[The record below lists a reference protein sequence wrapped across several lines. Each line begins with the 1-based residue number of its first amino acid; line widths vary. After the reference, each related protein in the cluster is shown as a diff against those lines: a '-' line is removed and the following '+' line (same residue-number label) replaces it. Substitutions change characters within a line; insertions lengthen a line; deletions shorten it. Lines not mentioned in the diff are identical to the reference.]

1 MKVFDLFIFSG
12 FKAIIKIGI
21 SLLKYN
27 ESKIISTPIEELL
40 NYLTNDIIKSKFFEK
55 DNNNDILNSS
65 ILFKING
72 IIISETEK
80 QFKMKKSLPKFE

>member
-1 MKVFDLFIFSG
+1 MKVFDLFILSG

-40 NYLTNDIIKSKFFEK
+40 NYLTNDIIKSKYFEK
-55 DNNNDILNSS
+55 DNIKDILKSS
-65 ILFKING
+65 IKFKING
-72 IIISETEK
+72 AIMDETQK
-80 QFKMKKSLPKFE
+80 QFTMKKSLPKLE